1 MGQLDIVKQ
10 LIAASPGLQRMR
22 GPHGLTMMAHAR
34 AGGTAAAEM
43 LKYLES
49 LGDADPRYPD
59 VPLTDTEQAA
69 IVGEYVFGPGS
80 TERLTVAK
88 NARGV
93 LTITRSGGT
102 ERNLFHH
109 GGLVFNPP
117 GGEAVRIRF
126 EVSGGRSGSVT
137 VEDGPSKVS
146 ASRA

>member
-1 MGQLDIVKQ
+1 
-10 LIAASPGLQRMR
+10 
-22 GPHGLTMMAHAR
+22 
-34 AGGTAAAEM
+34 
-43 LKYLES
+43 
-49 LGDADPRYPD
+49 
-59 VPLTDTEQAA
+59 
-69 IVGEYVFGPGS
+69 VGEYVFGPGS

-93 LTITRSGGT
+93 LTITRSGGS

-126 EVSGGRSGSVT
+126 ELSGARSGSVT

-146 ASRA
+146 AARA